1 MSYPGLSPADLIR
14 LYTSEVIG
22 AACLWADLAYT
33 LDPDE
38 VFPLLDALVLG
49 DRTDLLACFREWPE
63 ALLARVRG
71 GGETVCELER
81 WCLERLR

>member
-1 MSYPGLSPADLIR
+1 
-14 LYTSEVIG
+14 
-22 AACLWADLAYT
+22 
-33 LDPDE
+33 

-49 DRTDLLACFREWPE
+49 DRTDLLDCFREWPE
-63 ALLARVRG
+63 ALLVRVRG